1 MARGRLIAFAN
12 TDPPARE
19 RYFEGTKWN
28 SICRTFNFLNPL
40 ITRTKARFPSH
51 SRTLQFSPDISIF
64 RFPGGSKSRFPRY
77 LPMNRSGT
85 VYQTLCLMFSQT
97 VSLSHI
103 GFPLFTSGGDAKL
116 LVMLCVSPAQRFL
129 TETLQCLGFGSRARQ
144 VARGK
149 TQKRRPTSFVPNNL
163 TIGTFF
169 SGYTVFFCTCLG
181 SEKYPGFKRIERR

>member
-1 MARGRLIAFAN
+1 MAFAN

-28 SICRTFNFLNPL
+28 SICRTFHFLNPL
-40 ITRTKARFPSH
+40 ITRTKA
-51 SRTLQFSPDISIF
+51 

-85 VYQTLCLMFSQT
+85 IYQTLCLMFSQT

-163 TIGTFF
+163 TIGTFC